1 MTEQQKSSSNK
12 FKNLRNVIFLII
24 GFGLFYLVFKDK
36 NFDEL
41 LGKFKNADYTWI
53 IISLILV
60 IPAHLFRAARW
71 ILLIEPLGY
80 KPKITNTFLAIM
92 TGYFAN
98 MAIPKFGE
106 VIRCWTLKE
115 TDKIPVSSLLG
126 TVIVERTIDLITLL
140 TIITLVVV
148 VKLELFG
155 DFIIN
160 NVLGQTVNKFTFI
173 FDHWQIILISGSV
186 LVVLPILLLYW
197 KKDKIKNT
205 KVFNVFYNK
214 ISGLIEGIVSIK
226 KLEHR
231 GKFII
236 YTFLIWFC
244 YLISFYLSFYALE
257 ATAVLTFLDSI
268 VVFAFSSLA
277 WAVPIQGG
285 IGAYHWIT
293 TKGLEFTGVAH
304 VDGLVYS
311 TIKHASVVL
320 FNIVAGGLCLLIVMF
335 KKGDTAETKQRFLN
349 RNITNSLRFLLDNLL
364 PKFIRNN
371 RYMMYPLFYIWYK
384 GKNVKEIM
392 DFKSFYRE
400 MSFEEFSTF
409 YQSVESIDKDRKTDL
424 NAESIKDIIDN
435 IEDKNATILDIA
447 CGRGGFLEKLY
458 NKGYTN
464 LHGCDLYD
472 EFHIE
477 GSQYTKGNIEQLPFA
492 DNQFDYV
499 VSSHTMQHAF
509 NIEQAVAE
517 LKRVAKKKLII
528 VVPKQKYFKYTFDLN
543 LHFFSNK
550 SDLTNLID
558 IKDHICIN
566 KKGDWLYIGN
576 IENGTS

>member
-1 MTEQQKSSSNK
+1 MTDQQKSSSNK
-12 FKNLRNVIFLII
+12 FKNLRNIIFLLI

-36 NFDEL
+36 DIDEL
-41 LGKFKNADYTWI
+41 LGKFQNADYTWI

-115 TDKIPVSSLLG
+115 TDKIPITSLIG

-140 TIITLVVV
+140 TIIALVVV
-148 VKLELFG
+148 IKIELFG

-160 NVLGQTVNKFTFI
+160 VFGQTINKFTFI
-173 FDHWQIILISGSV
+173 IDHWPVILISGIA
-186 LVVLPILLLYW
+186 LVALPIAILYW
-197 KKDKIKNT
+197 KKDKIKKT
-205 KVFNVFYNK
+205 KVFNAIYNK
-214 ISGLIEGIVSIK
+214 ISGLIEGIKSIK
-226 KLEHR
+226 KLEHK

-236 YTFLIWFC
+236 YTFLIWIS
-244 YLISFYLSFYALE
+244 YLISFYLSFYALD

-293 TKGLEFTGVAH
+293 TKGLEFTGVAPM
-304 VDGLVYS
+304 DGLVFS

-320 FNIVAGGLCLLIVMF
+320 FNLIAGGLCLLLVML
-335 KKGDTAETKQRFLN
+335 KKGSTAETKQRFLN
-349 RNITNSLRFLLDNLL
+349 RNITNSLRLLLDNLL
-364 PKFIRNN
+364 PKIIRNN

-392 DFKSFYRE
+392 EFKSFYKE
-400 MSFEEFSTF
+400 MSFQEFSTF

-435 IEDKNATILDIA
+435 IEDKNAPILDIA
-447 CGRGGFLEKLY
+447 CGRGGFLEKLH
-458 NKGYTN
+458 NIGYTN
-464 LHGCDLYD
+464 LHGSDLSDDFY
-472 EFHIE
+472 IE
-477 GSQYTKGNIEQLPFA
+477 GSKYTKGNIEQLPFE

-499 VSSHTMQHAF
+499 VSSHTLQHAF
-509 NIEQAVAE
+509 NIKQAVTE

-558 IKDHICIN
+558 IKNHICIN
-566 KKGDWLYIGN
+566 KKGDWLYIGI
-576 IENGTS
+576 IENGAS

>member
-236 YTFLIWFC
+236 YTFLIWIC